1 VVRGSSADERA
12 FLLLRISEPAGEPRH
27 EVLSIDDYGARK
39 RETISRLQLPIVAA
53 AAKNEFD
60 VRVQNAVNSLPDTFD
75 VATRG
80 GWFRGAFVFP
90 NGEIVAPAGTL
101 PSRKIRACLPPATD
115 KYRVR
120 GTLAGW
126 QELCRPAEGNTSLM
140 LSLALAFVGPL
151 GELMGGDPPMFQLV
165 GAAESGKSSIA
176 IAAGSVWG
184 EYDEGRRRSYVETWN
199 NTGNNLEAIAAAHF
213 GTFLVLDETGLA
225 DQSKSD
231 NPYSVIKKTVL
242 QLFQGEMKG
251 RLTQVRRPKWW
262 MGVLSTSNK
271 SLDEMAVD
279 SRTQCP
285 ETVRTRLIDV
295 PVPLIARG
303 AYEELHGFADEQALS
318 VELKRIAAAHY
329 GRAAREFVKEIVA
342 WHKENPTDTKRWLAA
357 RREYYRKCA
366 KPRIDS
372 NGRKVDRVTEAFA
385 AVYAAGCVAIEAA
398 IVPWTR
404 AVLVRALLV
413 CQQAHEDES
422 ADKLTGVGRQVEIKE
437 AWSRVKTR
445 VRKRRENFVDLQRGL
460 PRGLPDIWDDS
471 KQYINKPK
479 RGDLEYLFDE
489 EFLVDA
495 CDSSATWDRLK
506 RVLRT
511 DGALVANKKRFVVK
525 RQLCKPRDDGVDNRV
540 WVYAIR
546 AEAFED
552 ESPSDRLGPDTSQI
566 RGRRGT
572 ESIS

>member
-1 VVRGSSADERA
+1 MIPRVGALAVKRALCPTLFEYGWARIHDGGAAQSDTGAAIPGKGATVGATTTDHTKPIAIVARGSSADERG
-12 FLLLRISEPAGEPRH
+12 FLLLRISEPGAEPR
-27 EVLSIDDYGARK
+27 EEILSIDDYGARK
-39 RETISRLQLPIVAA
+39 KETISRLQLPIVAA
-53 AAKNEFD
+53 AAKNQFD
-60 VRVQNAVNSLPDTFD
+60 VRVQDAVNSLPDTFD

-101 PSRKIRACLPPATD
+101 PSRKIRACLPTTAD

-126 QELCRPAEGNTSLM
+126 QELCRLAEGNTSLM

-165 GAAESGKSSIA
+165 GAAESGKSSVA

-231 NPYSVIKKTVL
+231 NPYPVIKKTVL

-251 RLTQVRRPKWW
+251 RLTQARKLKWW
-262 MGVLSTSNK
+262 MDVLSTSNK

-295 PVPLIARG
+295 PVPLIAHG

-329 GRAAREFVKEIVA
+329 GLAAREFVKDIVA
-342 WHKENPTDTKRWLAA
+342 WHNESPTGAKRWLAA
-357 RREYYRKCA
+357 RREHYRK
-366 KPRIDS
+366 
-372 NGRKVDRVTEAFA
+372 
-385 AVYAAGCVAIEAA
+385 
-398 IVPWTR
+398 
-404 AVLVRALLV
+404 
-413 CQQAHEDES
+413 
-422 ADKLTGVGRQVEIKE
+422 
-437 AWSRVKTR
+437 
-445 VRKRRENFVDLQRGL
+445 
-460 PRGLPDIWDDS
+460 
-471 KQYINKPK
+471 
-479 RGDLEYLFDE
+479 
-489 EFLVDA
+489 
-495 CDSSATWDRLK
+495 
-506 RVLRT
+506 
-511 DGALVANKKRFVVK
+511 
-525 RQLCKPRDDGVDNRV
+525 
-540 WVYAIR
+540 
-546 AEAFED
+546 
-552 ESPSDRLGPDTSQI
+552 
-566 RGRRGT
+566 
-572 ESIS
+572 